1 VQRILFTDQSNH
13 LPMRVQYAL
22 LLHGFQVVFGH
33 GMAVAGSPPIEGDMN
48 LAGSASKSMDNRL
61 LMLIISISDLVSNG
75 VVVDVRI
82 LD

>member
-1 VQRILFTDQSNH
+1 
-13 LPMRVQYAL
+13 
-22 LLHGFQVVFGH
+22 
-33 GMAVAGSPPIEGDMN
+33 MAVAGSPPIEGDMN